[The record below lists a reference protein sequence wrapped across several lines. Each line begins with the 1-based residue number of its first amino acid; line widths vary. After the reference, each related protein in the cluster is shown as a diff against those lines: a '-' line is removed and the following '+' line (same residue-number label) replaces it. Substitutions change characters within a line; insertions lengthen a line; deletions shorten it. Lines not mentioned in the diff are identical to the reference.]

1 LSPAHSIGIAA
12 LAAAGLLVSPLALS
26 QNSAEDTNRPG
37 FYIGAGA
44 GTSTFKDEP
53 PELNGQ
59 DFDEDEFAW
68 KVFAGYR
75 VPVAKILDLAVEGTY
90 RDFGNPDATVSGSVV
105 KYDTTGW
112 DISGLAIVPLGPFD
126 LFARGGYGWY
136 DVTKHFSGV
145 EVDDDK
151 GAWLYG
157 LGAGF
162 RIWRF
167 SLRAE
172 WERFEIESLDHID
185 TYMLSAY
192 FRF

>member
-1 LSPAHSIGIAA
+1 MSTVRICSAVAIAT
-12 LAAAGLLVSPLALS
+12 AGLLVCS
-26 QNSAEDTNRPG
+26 SAFAQSSTDENRPPA

-44 GTSTFKDEP
+44 GSSTFKDDP
-53 PELNGQ
+53 PELNGE
-59 DFDEDEFAW
+59 DFDEDDLAW

-90 RDFGNPDATVSGSVV
+90 RDFGNPDATISGSVV

-112 DISGLAIVPLGPFD
+112 DISGLAIVPLGPID

-136 DVTKHFSGV
+136 DVTKKFSGI
-145 EVDDDK
+145 EVDDNK
-151 GAWLYG
+151 GAWMYG

-162 RIWRF
+162 RIWRL

-185 TYMLSAY
+185 SYMLSAY